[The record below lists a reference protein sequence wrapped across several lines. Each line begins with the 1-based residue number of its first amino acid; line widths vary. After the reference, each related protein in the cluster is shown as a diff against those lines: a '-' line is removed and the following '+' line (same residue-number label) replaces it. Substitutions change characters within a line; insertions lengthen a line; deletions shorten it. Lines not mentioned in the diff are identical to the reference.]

1 MKKLLSILL
10 ALCMIFSMFIFPANA
25 VETVDNTY
33 EHYWSFDF
41 SKENIYTDYANP
53 VNPDGTSYDFAAKS
67 NNVAEIGYGNLNGK
81 DALYVRTNTNNNGMF
96 VPLQADGTPVVLEAG
111 KQYVVKWDFSVT
123 RGAGAWCRPHI
134 EPYTRLDGAITNASD
149 GVRYNAYYTDD
160 GGKKVLLQYATG
172 TMNGYAGLY
181 AGPQLAYWNAGFN
194 MVANAS
200 DDVTLQAY
208 DKATSGSVN
217 TFTARTDTQYNNGTS
232 ATGCAYSYTQ
242 TLTMQSDDVLAN
254 TYNVSKNADG
264 SYTFN
269 GVNYNNLLALS
280 LPGGYGFYYY
290 PGKDEKATSNL
301 QDAEGNWYHNA
312 YGEYY
317 ITGLTVYE
325 VGVGSVVLDDGNG
338 NVTTHK
344 GTPGETVALSV
355 PTAPAGKY
363 FAGWYTD
370 KALTKLHT
378 SATVTI
384 AEGAPTKLYAGYKTY
399 LTSTTND
406 WSTKALAQTAINN
419 NGTLEVPFVSGDTY
433 YAQTNGG
440 GWAAVDATD
449 SGIKNYPKAV
459 DGKPAGT
466 ITVGNTTLNGRSLS
480 PFVLQKLNDSGAT
493 VNTTNTKSF
502 GDGTYATSGWGETS
516 FVTVYREDG
525 TPFVAKP
532 NTTYNI
538 TLTYKVEHFA
548 DGWQDVGVTTGSF
561 AVASIGYSKANAA
574 NWATTTNNKE
584 LVNKG
589 SYIYYHNATDDF
601 VTETFSVASGAA
613 DFVPVVGV
621 TLRGFGVIGK
631 KTDQVDGNGFPIY
644 QVIDAPA
651 ITIKEI
657 KVEEVAAVTFNYVGG
672 STSKVGVSKGQ
683 KIEYPELTTPK
694 LDGCVTNEYDA
705 VWSLSANEY
714 IPVPEVSDGT
724 ALNVY
729 ELRRTNKMSFES
741 YNQSYDYVNNKWLT
755 NAMVTDEIAY
765 EGNKSMKYENTNLNV
780 LTAAPSDWTTNYA
793 AYYSYDAETDTFS
806 KLTSAPTFEANKYY
820 KTRISSEVEQGMFMV
835 KGLGA
840 YGKYTYNYKITFKYY
855 VPEDMAYNVNI
866 TTKQISTGNIWGGG
880 LKDLAGTFVIDKKA
894 TGGWK
899 TGVLSV
905 SATDLAANT
914 YGGQAIAFIAK
925 TPNVTYA
932 NARDCVVYFDDI
944 VCEENVSKVTYH
956 YNNGAND
963 KVVSTTAGAA
973 YTIDAAAPT
982 APEGMVFDGWY
993 TSEDFAADTL
1003 VGSSITMPTTGV
1015 LSVDLY
1021 AKFVEP
1027 AKVIYHHNDGVT
1039 EDKVV
1044 TDGIVVGTNNIAYV
1058 PATAPAGKYFMGWYT
1073 NEALT
1078 VSAGTTF
1085 TVPNTDTPEAHL
1097 YAKWGNYADYTEGK
1111 TYTLSVAA
1119 KKGFAVM
1126 NGETY
1131 LQDYNFK
1138 EGSGWDSNSTGT
1150 AGYVKIGKNPTGS
1163 IAIWNPSKTT
1173 GVDQTS
1179 STSQMIAYEQP
1190 GVVGEV
1196 SHVGW
1201 GVTGNYT
1208 LRDENGQ
1215 VMMAKPN
1222 TKYAAVLNYEII
1234 GHGTLEVTL
1243 NAGRKLAKLDNVAE
1257 WYNAGTFHQ
1266 YTSNAMSLMSGSYAA
1281 TVADKP
1287 KGENHTYTFHIT
1299 TGNFT
1304 DSVPVFSLHYSVS
1317 GAMGRRLADDGNGLE
1332 SYEAGGKTYYPYEYV
1347 DYPEIRISSIT
1358 LIEIGEGEGAAT
1370 YTSYEKGT
1378 GYETAIAVG
1387 QAGANAYKETGNPDS
1402 NWYLEKI
1409 TQYPV
1414 LKSDVVYGNGNAINY
1429 YNADYMMVPEY
1440 VVSSETN
1447 FFGTQ
1452 MEKKYTEKDG
1462 VDVPAIYYNSIGYD
1476 EYMIGKDPA
1485 VDTNINSHVKPNAT
1499 DAEKLAEVKDHYNK
1513 STQVFRMGKAVD
1525 GHTYKVSFSIKA
1537 DKFESN
1543 MGVHFAAGIANN
1555 IWGTT
1560 THIAAYNDITTAKV
1574 VAGDTWYDF
1583 TYYVTYDA
1591 AGYYAAVDGIDDT
1604 KSSVRE
1610 FFYVWFSQDITAHDL
1625 TGCDNEIYIAD
1636 IVYEDLGVAVGENGA
1651 SILNS
1656 DAMQT
1661 ATSQAMRFYFNYA
1674 TEDGS
1679 TIKLGD
1685 EEYTVVARGFI
1696 YQNGAIGKYTAADGK
1711 YTGFSLNTAGV
1722 KKSSVKKDNFD
1733 ECWEY
1738 ADGVMTFS
1746 TYVKGFTEALY
1757 DSKLIVRGYV
1767 TFVDANG
1774 KEHTVYSD
1782 TVNRSVNGIDLTH
1795 SAK

>member
-10 ALCMIFSMFIFPANA
+10 ALCMIFSMFVFPANA

-41 SKENIYTDYANP
+41 SEDNIYTDYNNP
-53 VNPDGTSYDFAAKS
+53 VNPDGTSYDFVAKS

-81 DALYVRTNTNNNGMF
+81 DALYLRTTGNLNSMF

-123 RGAGAWCRPHI
+123 RGAGAWCRPHF
-134 EPYTRLDGAITNASD
+134 EPYTRLDGAVTNAASP
-149 GVRYNAYYTDD
+149 RYNAYYTDD
-160 GGKKVLLQYATG
+160 GGNKVLLQYATG
-172 TMNGYAGLY
+172 TMNGFGGLY

-194 MVANAS
+194 MVTNAS
-200 DDVTLQAY
+200 DDVSLQAY
-208 DKATSGSVN
+208 NKATTDGVN

-232 ATGCAYSYTQ
+232 ATGAAYSYTQ
-242 TLTMQSDDVLAN
+242 TLTMQSDDVLAD

-280 LPGGYGFYYY
+280 LPGGYGSYYY

-325 VGVGSVVLDDGNG
+325 VGVGSVVIDDGQG

-370 KALTKLHT
+370 EALTTLYT
-378 SATVTI
+378 SSTVTI
-384 AEGAPTKLYAGYKTY
+384 AEGAPTKLYAGYKDY
-399 LTSTTND
+399 LTSVTND
-406 WSTKALAQTAINN
+406 LSTKTLAQTAINN
-419 NGTLEVPFVSGDTY
+419 NKVLEVPFVNGSTY
-433 YAQTNGG
+433 YAQTHGT
-440 GWAAVDATD
+440 GWGTRVASD
-449 SGIKNYPKAV
+449 SGLMSYAKAIHC
-459 DGKPAGT
+459 T
-466 ITVGNTTLNGRSLS
+466 ITNATYNTSLNGITYK
-480 PFVLQKLNDSGAT
+480 PFINNDAAIKT
-493 VNTTNTKSF
+493 Y
-502 GDGTYATSGWGETS
+502 GDYAVSGWGEWG

-532 NTTYNI
+532 NTSYNI
-538 TLTYKVEHFA
+538 TLTYKVEHA
-548 DGWQDVGVTTGSF
+548 TDEWYEAGVQTASVANVG
-561 AVASIGYSKANAA
+561 IGITKANAA
-574 NWATTTNNKE
+574 AWAASDNSASKTFVK
-584 LVNKG
+584 LG
-589 SYIYYHNATDDF
+589 SDIDFDVATDGF
-601 VTETFSVASGAA
+601 VTQTFNVPSGSA
-613 DFVPVVGV
+613 DNLNVVGIY
-621 TLRGFGVIGK
+621 TKGQQVIGK
-631 KTDQVDGNGFPIY
+631 KTGATDETSGLEIY

-651 ITIKEI
+651 ITISNI
-657 KVEEVAAVTFNYVGG
+657 VVEEVASVTFNYVGG
-672 STSKVGVSKGQ
+672 TTTTVGVTKGQ
-683 KIEYPELTTPK
+683 TIEYPALVNANNYN
-694 LDGCVTNEYDA
+694 DYDA
-705 VWSLSANEY
+705 VWSLSDTEY
-714 IPVPEVSDGT
+714 IAVPEVSDGT

-729 ELRRTNKMSFES
+729 ELRRTDLMSFES
-741 YNQSYDYVNNKWLT
+741 YNQTYQYVNNKWLT
-755 NAMVTDEIAY
+755 NAMVTDEEAY

-840 YGKYTYNYKITFKYY
+840 YGKYTYDYKITFKYY

-880 LKDLAGTFVIDKKA
+880 LQDLAGTFVIDKKA

-925 TPNVTYA
+925 TATVTYA
-932 NARDCVVYFDDI
+932 NARDCVVYFDNI
-944 VCEENVSKVTYH
+944 VVEDNVSKVTYH
-956 YNNGAND
+956 YNNGNED
-963 KVVSTTAGAA
+963 KVVSTTAGDT
-973 YTIDAAAPT
+973 YTIDTAVPT
-982 APEGMVFDGWY
+982 APEGMVFEGWY
-993 TSEDFAADTL
+993 TSEDFAEGTL
-1003 VGSSITMPTTGV
+1003 VGSSITMPTSGV

-1044 TDGIVVGTNNIAYV
+1044 TDGIVTGSNNIAYV

-1078 VSAGTTF
+1078 VSAGSTV
-1085 TVPNTDTPEAHL
+1085 TVPADTSVANL
-1097 YAKWGNYADYTEGK
+1097 YAKWGDYADYTEGEK
-1111 TYTLSVAA
+1111 YTLSAVA
-1119 KKGFAVM
+1119 KNGFALL

-1131 LQDYNFK
+1131 LQDYDFK
-1138 EGSGWDSNSTGT
+1138 EGAGWDSKSTGT
-1150 AGYVKIGKNPTGS
+1150 VGYVKIGKNATGS
-1163 IAIWNPSKTT
+1163 IAKWDTTKTD
-1173 GVDQTS
+1173 GVNQTS

-1190 GVVGEV
+1190 GTVGEV

-1201 GVTGNYT
+1201 GITGNYT
-1208 LRDENGQ
+1208 LRDENGK

-1222 TKYAAVLNYEII
+1222 TKYAAVLNYEVI
-1234 GHGTLEVTL
+1234 GHGTLTVTL
-1243 NAGRKLAKLDNVAE
+1243 NAGRKLEKMDNAAE
-1257 WYNAGTFHQ
+1257 WYSASTFHQ
-1266 YTSNAMSLMSGSYAA
+1266 YTSTNTMSLMSGTYNA

-1287 KGENHTYTFHIT
+1287 KGENLTYTFLIN
-1299 TGNFT
+1299 TGEFT
-1304 DSVPVFSLHYSVS
+1304 DSIPVFSLHYGVS
-1317 GAMGRRLADDGNGLE
+1317 GAMGRRLADDGNGVS

-1358 LIEIGEGEGAAT
+1358 LIEIGSGEGAYT
-1370 YTSYEKGT
+1370 YTSYEKGV
-1378 GYETAIAVG
+1378 GYDTEIAVG
-1387 QAGANAYKETGNPDS
+1387 ATGTSAYKATNNVDK
-1402 NWYLEKI
+1402 NWYSEKEAYYI
-1409 TQYPV
+1409 V
-1414 LKSDVVYGNGNAINY
+1414 DKSNLVYGDGNITAV

-1440 VVSSETN
+1440 VVNSETN

-1452 MEKKYTEKDG
+1452 FEKKFTTKG
-1462 VDVPAIYYNSIGYD
+1462 GATVPAIYFNSVGYD
-1476 EYMIGKDPA
+1476 EYMVGKDPA
-1485 VDTNINSHVKPNAT
+1485 VDTNINGHVIAEPD
-1499 DAEKLAEVKDHYNK
+1499 DAKKLSEVKDHYGK
-1513 STQVFRMGKAVD
+1513 STQMFRMGKAVD

-1543 MGVHFAAGIANN
+1543 MGVHFASGISNN

-1560 THIAAYNDITTAKV
+1560 TKIADYYDITTSKV
-1574 VAGDTWYDF
+1574 VAGETWYDF

-1591 AGYYAAVDGIDDT
+1591 AGYYEAVAGIDDT

-1610 FFYVWFSQDITAHDL
+1610 YFYIWFSQDVTAHDL

-1651 SILNS
+1651 SILN
-1656 DAMQT
+1656 DTAMET
-1661 ATSQAMRFYFNYA
+1661 ATSQAMRFYFTYE

-1679 TIKLGD
+1679 TIKIGD
-1685 EEYTVVARGFI
+1685 ETFNVVERGFI
-1696 YQNGAIGKYTAADGK
+1696 YKNGAIGKYTADTGA
-1711 YTGFSLNTAGV
+1711 YTGLLLGTSGI
-1722 KKSSVKKDNFD
+1722 KKSAKSEGFEN
-1733 ECWEY
+1733 CWAY

-1767 TFVDANG
+1767 TFADADG
-1774 KEHTVYSD
+1774 KLHTVYSD
-1782 TVNRSVNGIDLTH
+1782 TVNRSVNGVSDYH
-1795 SAK
+1795 AAK